1 VTLLELKK
9 LGEEGPELFLGVDN
23 CLVRILKFEYRLI
36 LEVLVDERG

>member
-9 LGEEGPELFLGVDN
+9 LGEEGPEPFLGVDN